1 MFDAGSGQE
10 NPPGWGAAVLPQRFI
25 VIEGAIGVGKTSLA
39 RRLAGATGAELV
51 LEQAEDNP
59 FLERFYRDP
68 KTAALPA
75 QLFFLFQRARQL
87 QALRQQDLF
96 APHRVADYLLAKD
109 RLFARVTLDEG
120 EFSLYDQVYARVAVE
135 APRPDLVVY
144 LQAPVE
150 VLLERIVRRGI
161 AYEQSI
167 TRDYLERLLEAYT
180 AYFHRY
186 DDSPLLIVNAAEIR
200 PAEND
205 LDFAELLEV
214 VRRTVRGRHYYH
226 PLRSGDPLK
235 ALRG

>member
-1 MFDAGSGQE
+1 MIEGGAVRDMSSG
-10 NPPGWGAAVLPQRFI
+10 GVGRALPQRFI
-25 VIEGAIGVGKTSLA
+25 VIEGPIGVGKTSLA
-39 RRLAGATGAELV
+39 RRLAQATAADLV
-51 LEQAEDNP
+51 LERADENP
-59 FLERFYRDP
+59 FLERFYREP
-68 KTAALPA
+68 KSAALPA
-75 QLFFLFQRARQL
+75 QVFFLFQRARQL

-96 APHRVADYLLAKD
+96 APRRVADYLLAKD
-109 RLFARVTLDEG
+109 RLFARVTLDDE
-120 EFSLYDQVYARVAVE
+120 EFALYDQVYGRVAVE

-180 AYFHRY
+180 GYFHRY
-186 DDSPLLIVNAAEIR
+186 DGSPLLIVNAAEIQ
-200 PAEND
+200 PADND
-205 LDFAELLEV
+205 LDFTELLDV
-214 VRRTVRGRHYYH
+214 IRRTVRGRHYYH